1 MNNINYVDAEYESI
15 RTIMKSRGGNGG
27 QLPGKVIRFI
37 PEDRAD
43 RILTLDARVKVL
55 ERIAPWAGA
64 AMALLVGLLL

>member
-55 ERIAPWAGA
+55 ERIAPWVGA
-64 AMALLVGLLL
+64 AMALLIGLLL